1 MKIKVCRVELLA
13 AAVVSAAVL
22 GAHAADPLTAFGF
35 EECAGAYAEDSVCG
49 ATAELTPSAKW
60 AKGAFGGAL
69 ATGANGASAMVRG
82 LEPIDGAEAC
92 TVFLRFRK
100 EGAGSGK
107 YPNLMTSVGW
117 SRQGGMMFFC
127 AGGKSVRVR
136 LRAGGNGPEGGWV
149 AFKDIPE
156 GKWSSV
162 AFVFKRPTITVYAN
176 GKEVSQGRWDHPFVV
191 GGSVQLGGWGSD
203 SFGGFIDDFRV
214 WKGALAAEEIA
225 SMAGDSRYDEIE
237 GYQDDG
243 TGGIPKTEVV
253 DQGGLKYATVKGD
266 VATLTFDTLGRVM
279 SLKENSTGRELVT
292 NAVAFVDAVLSN
304 GVRLAARQIAR
315 RGEERFAFLFGK
327 AGEVE
332 LSVTPFRG
340 GWTFTVEKCT
350 LKDFQRISFCRLQPA
365 CRRWHGDFANAW
377 SDEQSAVC
385 VRSGDIKGCPR
396 AIGSLHVEVESGF
409 GVVGRR
415 VLLSAGPRDGFREQ
429 LKAMTVAAEVP
440 RSDAGGAWAMGSE
453 VSRWSYVFATIRNGD
468 VESWIEFVKRAG
480 FANLHFNS
488 SWTDCLGH
496 NPVNR
501 RAFPGGLD
509 EMKACAA
516 KVHAAG
522 LHVGMHTLT
531 ACINP
536 RDSWISPVCR
546 EDLVADATYTLAAP
560 LDDKA
565 TEMLVEETPI
575 DRHVNVFTYSSNG
588 NVMRIGGELIQ
599 YSGIR
604 RDGAP
609 YAFTGIKRGAFGTKR
624 GGPYPKG
631 TKVDYLHQRYIAFY
645 PKPDS
650 TLADE
655 LADRLAEVY
664 NTCNLDELYF
674 DGSEGMGTRYGIDAL
689 RHKIYSR
696 LKANNGHSPSIEA
709 SCQGANNWWFQTRM
723 ATVDHGTY
731 GVKRFHDWHIT
742 WAIDGGR
749 NANFLEPQMGWWR
762 PRTDVPQARGHML
775 DEMEYFAGKNAG
787 HDAAMSIQ
795 GVSPHWCVTG
805 ERRQLTVLGWYEW
818 ARLGRAFTAEAQ
830 AYLAKPRSEA
840 RLRQNEKGVWELTD
854 VEEFVHRA
862 GSPWAREWVVETDE
876 GHGPRSA
883 ALRVEALYGAGD
895 ENDLTLL
902 KGEDFKEMKPGAAS
916 GVKVEF
922 NGDVTTEHGK
932 AFRLTAE
939 NSAAQQKGAWARAEK
954 SYGFNGVD
962 LGKGRIAFGMWVKGD
977 GSGALLNL
985 QFRTPAAFHIG
996 ISDHY
1001 MRLDFTGWRYVT
1013 VLLRERDARESCNYI
1028 WPYGGYAAIYRTM
1041 VDPTHLGT
1049 FSAYLNDIPKGGK
1062 ATVEVGEVRALTMV
1076 PNTLENASVA
1086 VNGERFAVPFRMNA
1100 GEYAELDGGFWTHY
1114 SAKGEALARTAAATR
1129 PTLKGGRNAVA
1140 FGCDGNGR
1148 AEVTMFALG
1157 RTRKAFVDK
1166 LTPAMKATMRYEGLM
1181 PFEYA
1186 PEKGLVPPKTIPV
1199 RPGEKASLSLEIY
1212 GPATKP
1218 TFTFKR
1224 SFGQK
1229 ETICAFD
1236 AEIRAG
1242 ERLVCRDGRKWCI
1255 ETLKDGSTVKEGEL
1269 ATPLLTLD
1277 GTTAFEFSAGLKNGA
1292 PCVVDILKE
1301 YLGQ

>member
-1 MKIKVCRVELLA
+1 MKVKVCRAELLV
-13 AAVVSAAVL
+13 AVAVSAAVC
-22 GAHAADPLTAFGF
+22 GAHAADPLAAFGF
-35 EECAGAYAEDSVCG
+35 EECTGAYAEDSVCG

-69 ATGANGASAMVRG
+69 ATGANGASATIMG
-82 LEPIDGAEAC
+82 LDAIEGADAC
-92 TVFLRFRK
+92 TVFMRFRK
-100 EGAGSGK
+100 EGTGSGK
-107 YPNLMTSVGW
+107 YPNLMTSHGW
-117 SRQGGMMFFC
+117 GPRGGMMLFC
-127 AGGKSVRVR
+127 ADGKSVNVR
-136 LRAGGNGPEGGWV
+136 LRAGGKGPEGSWS
-149 AFKDIPE
+149 AFKAIPE

-176 GKEVSQGRWDHPFVV
+176 GQEVAHGRWNHPFAV
-191 GGSVQLGGWGSD
+191 GGPIQLGGWGGD

-214 WKGALAAEEIA
+214 WKGALSAEEIA

-243 TGGIPKTEVV
+243 TGGIQKTEVV
-253 DQGGLKYATVKGD
+253 GQGGTKYVTLEGD
-266 VATLTFDTLGRVM
+266 VATLTFDTLGCVM
-279 SLKENSTGRELVT
+279 SLKEKTTGRELVT
-292 NAVAFVDAVLSN
+292 NAVAFVGAVMSN
-304 GVRLAARQIAR
+304 GHQMVSRRIEN
-315 RGEERFAFLFGK
+315 RGEGRFAFLFGK
-327 AGEVE
+327 AGEVV
-332 LSVTPFRG
+332 LSVTPFGG
-340 GWTFTVEKCT
+340 GWTFAVEKCT

-409 GVVGRR
+409 GIVGRR
-415 VLLSAGPRDGFREQ
+415 ALLAAGPRDGFREQ
-429 LKAMTVAAEVP
+429 LKAMTVAAGAP

-453 VSRWSYVFATIRNGD
+453 VARWSYVFATIRNGD

-496 NPVNR
+496 NPVSKW
-501 RAFPGGLD
+501 AFPDGLD
-509 EMKACAA
+509 GMKACAV

-522 LHVGMHTLT
+522 LHAGMHTLT

-560 LDDKA
+560 LDGKA
-565 TEMLVEETPI
+565 TEMLVEERPI
-575 DRHVNVFTYSSNG
+575 DKHVNVFTYSSNG

-609 YAFTGIKRGAFGTKR
+609 YAFTGLKRGAFGTKR

-650 TLADE
+650 TLADA

-664 NTCNLDELYF
+664 NTCNLDEFYF

-723 ATVDHGTY
+723 ATVDHATY

-749 NANFLEPQMGWWR
+749 NANFLEPQMGWWQ
-762 PRTDVPQARGHML
+762 PRLDVPRARGHML

-795 GVSPHWCVTG
+795 GVGPRQG
-805 ERRQLTVLGWYEW
+805 EAGVRRQLTVLGWYEW
-818 ARLGRAFTAEAQ
+818 PRLARAFTQEAQ
-830 AYLAKPRSEA
+830 EYLAKPRAEA
-840 RLRQNEKGVWELTD
+840 RLRQNAKGVWELTD
-854 VEEFVHRA
+854 VKEFVHRA
-862 GSPWAREWVVETDE
+862 GSPWAREWVVDSAE
-876 GHGPRSA
+876 GHGSRSA
-883 ALRVEALYGAGD
+883 ALRVEALYAVGGETD
-895 ENDLTLL
+895 VTLL
-902 KGEDFKEMKPGAAS
+902 KADDFKEMKTGSAN

-922 NGDVTTEHGK
+922 SGDVAAEHGK
-932 AFRLTAE
+932 AFRLTAS
-939 NSAAQQKGAWARAEK
+939 NGAAERKGAWARAEK

-962 LGKGRIAFGMWVKGD
+962 LGKERIAFGMWVKGD

-985 QFRTPAAFHIG
+985 QFTTPGAFHQG

-1013 VLLRERDARESCNYI
+1013 VLLRERDAREFSSYR

-1049 FSAYLNDIPKGGK
+1049 FSAYLNDIPKDGK
-1062 ATVEVGEVRALTMV
+1062 ATVEVGEVHALTMAS
-1076 PNTLENASVA
+1076 NTLENASVSI
-1086 VNGERFAVPFRMNA
+1086 NGERFAVPFTMAA

-1114 SAKGEALARTAAATR
+1114 SAKGCALARAAAAKN

-1140 FGCDGNGR
+1140 FVGSEKAR
-1148 AEVTMFALG
+1148 AEVTIFALG
-1157 RTRKAFVDK
+1157 RTRKAFVDN

-1186 PEKGLVPPKTIPV
+1186 PEKGLVPPKAIPV
-1199 RPGEKASLSLEIY
+1199 RSGEKATLSLEIY

-1224 SFGQK
+1224 FFGLK
-1229 ETICAFD
+1229 KMVCGFD
-1236 AEIRAG
+1236 AEIGAG
-1242 ERLVCRDGRKWCI
+1242 ERLVCRDGRKWFI
-1255 ETLKDGSTVKEGEL
+1255 ETLKDGRTVKEGEL
-1269 ATPLLTLD
+1269 ATPLPMLD
-1277 GTTAFEFSAGLKNGA
+1277 GTTAFDFSATQKDDET
-1292 PCVVDILKE
+1292 CVVDILKE
-1301 YLGQ
+1301 YLGP